1 MSRFAIGTLV
11 KARGREW
18 VVLPE
23 SQDDLVMLRPLAG
36 VAEEVTGIVPDL
48 EPIEPA
54 VFAPPDPAHTGD
66 HRSCGLLRDAV
77 RLGVRNS
84 AGPFRSFG
92 SIAVT
97 PRPYQLVPL
106 LVALKQPRARVLIA
120 DDVGVGKTVEAC
132 LIAAELLARGE
143 ARRLAVL
150 CPPHLAEQWQ
160 RELSAKFHIDAK
172 LVLASTVAR
181 LERECAAD
189 QSIFEVHDH
198 LVISIDFIKSNRYR
212 ADFLRTCPELV
223 IVDEAHTCTR
233 DADARGSRH
242 QRHELLADLAKAP
255 DRHMVLVTAT
265 PHSGNE
271 AAFRSLVALLDPAL
285 ADLPEDL
292 SGPAHESDRRRLAGH
307 FIQRRRADIE
317 AYLDAQTPFPTREVH
332 KDLTYSLSAPYK
344 ALFDDCLDFA
354 RELVAV
360 KGEDKRRQR
369 VRWWSAIALLR
380 SLSSSPAAAAATLGN
395 RARGVGATTE
405 QEADELGRAAA
416 TDADTENADE
426 ADDASAGAEID
437 ESPAPTDRRRLQA
450 LAKRAAELEG
460 DADAK
465 LAALVKL
472 LKDMLKRK
480 RAPIV
485 FCRYIATAEYVAAS
499 LRERLA
505 VKGLEIACVTGS
517 LPPAE
522 REERVE
528 KLAAFDKRLLV
539 ATDCLSEGINL
550 QESFDA
556 VVHYD
561 LAWNP
566 TRHEQREGRVDRY
579 GQRQPTVEIAFLYGA
594 DNGIDGIVL
603 DILINKHRSIQKTL
617 GVSVPVP
624 INTEKVVEA
633 IFEGLLLRG
642 GDATSTQA
650 VQKLLPEVEEYLKPT
665 TAALH
670 AEWDREAE
678 RSKRT
683 RTMFAQEAIRTDVAA
698 NWIDACQSIG
708 RTVDVERFVTRA
720 VETLGGIVK
729 PVEKAGGRTVLAI
742 DLAATD
748 PAFRA
753 GLPEGL
759 PDRFDAVF
767 ELPHVEKTI
776 LLSRTHP
783 FVEALASHLVGTAID
798 DPASAKA
805 ARSGAIRTK
814 AVAKRTTL
822 LLIRLRFHILRSV
835 GGDTRELL
843 AEECCIV
850 GFEGAAEQAVW
861 LAPEQAEALLTATP
875 DANIAP
881 EQSREFVGKVVA
893 AAPALAPWLDAF
905 AAERAKAL
913 LAVHRQLRDESR
925 TKGLKYDVRPQLP
938 ADVLGVYVLLPA
950 G

>member
-233 DADARGSRH
+233 DAEARGSRH

-317 AYLDAQTPFPTREVH
+317 AYLDAQTPFPNREVH

-566 TRHEQREGRVDRY
+566 TRHEQRVGRVDRY

-729 PVEKAGGRTVLAI
+729 PVEKARGRTVLAI